1 MLFLVRTDLEKG
13 KIIEAAADYQRVRH
27 WGLDA
32 DLWYSRQTAAVGAWQ
47 QALESGERATKTSDE
62 PSNAWYSL
70 ASLYARQNDF
80 EDTERCLR
88 EAIGG
93 SPNWFKPHWMLAQVL
108 QIVGR
113 HNEAQAQAELATDL
127 DGGKNPEVAQTLAA
141 IRAKKE

>member
-1 MLFLVRTDLEKG
+1 MLLLVRTDLEAG
-13 KIIEAAADYQRVRH
+13 KITEAAADYQHARN

-32 DLWYSRQTAAVGAWQ
+32 DLWYSRRTAAVGSWQ

-70 ASLYARQNDF
+70 AFLYARQNEFDN
-80 EDTERCLR
+80 TERCLR
-88 EAIGG
+88 EAIQS

-108 QIVGR
+108 QTKGR
-113 HNEAQAQAELATDL
+113 HDEAQAQAELATDL
-127 DGGKNPEVAQTLAA
+127 DGGKNPEVRQTLAG